1 MNYYVYQLRL
11 STSELPFYIGKG
23 KDSRCHVHLRP
34 SSLRGRSRKNS
45 IIKKAM
51 SEGVDVLVEIIH
63 ADLSEENASNIEVSE
78 IARYGRVEDGG
89 ILANHTKGGEG
100 RSGFSP
106 SAETRAKISAGNT
119 GKKRTPE
126 MSAAMSERR
135 KGRKRTDIHAG
146 QIGDWA
152 RGRKKSPETI
162 AKMSAAK
169 TGKTQTEEHT
179 KAMKFGRWDNDPN
192 WLKADAIYDAWV
204 SLGRPGKTKLSR
216 VVPGLERST
225 IQTRFAQGW
234 IPAEDSEWLEYKAS
248 RPVQQAD

>member
-11 STSELPFYIGKG
+11 STCELPFYIGKG
-23 KDSRCHVHLRP
+23 KGSRCNVHLRP

-45 IIKKAM
+45 IIKKAV
-51 SEGVDVLVEIIH
+51 SEGVSILVEIIH
-63 ADLSEENASNIEVSE
+63 AGLTEDQATNIEVSE
-78 IARYGRVEDGG
+78 IARYGRIEDGG

-106 SAETRAKISAGNT
+106 SADTRAKISAGNT

-126 MSAAMSERR
+126 MIAAMVKRNR
-135 KGRKRTDIHAG
+135 GRKRTDIHTG

-169 TGKTQTEEHT
+169 TGKSQSEEQT

-192 WLKADAIYDAWV
+192 WLKADAIYDTWV
-204 SLGRPGKTKLSR
+204 SIGKPGKTKLSR

-225 IQTRFAQGW
+225 IQTRFARGW
-234 IPAEDSEWLEYKAS
+234 IPAEDPEWLEYKSS
-248 RPVQQAD
+248 RPVRQDD

>member
-11 STSELPFYIGKG
+11 HTSEFPFYIGKG
-23 KDSRCHVHLRP
+23 KDSRCRVHLRP

-45 IIKKAM
+45 IIKKAIA
-51 SEGVDVLVEIIH
+51 EGVPVLVEIIH
-63 ADLSEENASNIEVSE
+63 SGLSEEDATNMEVFE
-78 IARYGRVEDGG
+78 IARYGRAEDRG

-106 SAETRAKISAGNT
+106 SATTRAKISAGNI

-126 MSAAMSERR
+126 MIAAMSERR
-135 KGRKRTDIHAG
+135 RGRKRTDIHVG
-146 QIGDWA
+146 QIGEWA
-152 RGRKKSPETI
+152 RGKKKSPETI

-169 TGKTQTEEHT
+169 TGKSQTEEHT

-192 WLKADAIYDAWV
+192 WLKADAIYDTWV
-204 SLGRPGKTKLSR
+204 NIGKPGKTKLSR
-216 VVPGLERST
+216 VVPGLDRST

-234 IPAEDSEWLEYKAS
+234 IPADDPEWIEYKFS
-248 RPVQQAD
+248 RPFQQAD